1 MLPNGWKKVKLGD
14 VIKSLDAG
22 VSVNSVDEPASK
34 NSIGVLK
41 TSCVSSGSFN
51 PKENKAVVSADI
63 DRVSVSVKA
72 DRIILSRMN
81 SPSLVGANAYIA
93 SDFSNLYLPDRLW
106 QLEPYPNK
114 VNMRWLSY
122 VLGRQETKNR
132 FLNMATGTSNSM
144 KNITK
149 EDVLNLNISLPPI
162 EEQKKI
168 AATLSVWDSAIEKM
182 EKLIEAKESQ
192 KNSLVWEIIENQNNH
207 IKIGKV
213 LFDKSK
219 WKVCKLSDVTSGF
232 DYGMNAAAKEYDG
245 KNKYIRITD
254 IDEISHKYNN
264 DELVSPEGE
273 LDEKY
278 LVKKGDIL
286 FARTGASTGKSY
298 LYDDRDGVLYFA
310 GFLIRAH
317 ITNDN
322 PFFVYI
328 QTLTAKYQNWVK
340 KMSARSGQPGINAE
354 EYKELPIVIPPIHEQ
369 NVIVD
374 LFSKVEM
381 EISLLKQQL
390 ENYKKQ
396 KQGLMQKLLTGEW
409 RVK

>member
-192 KNSLVWEIIENQNNH
+192 KKSLIKKLIEKQEEKANKIKVGNVTIDKNKWKH
-207 IKIGKV
+207 ERIGNVLKIGHGRDYKGLSLGNV
-213 LFDKSK
+213 PVFGSGGYMTSVDNFLHDGETVCGGRKGTIDKPFYYKGKIWTVDTLFYTYDFKNVIPKFIYYVFCSIPWKIKNEAGGVPSLTSK
-219 WKVCKLSDVTSGF
+219 IVENVEFYSPSLPEQQIIVDVLSDA
-232 DYGMNAAAKEYDG
+232 D
-245 KNKYIRITD
+245 
-254 IDEISHKYNN
+254 
-264 DELVSPEGE
+264 DEL
-273 LDEKY
+273 
-278 LVKKGDIL
+278 
-286 FARTGASTGKSY
+286 
-298 LYDDRDGVLYFA
+298 
-310 GFLIRAH
+310 
-317 ITNDN
+317 
-322 PFFVYI
+322 
-328 QTLTAKYQNWVK
+328 
-340 KMSARSGQPGINAE
+340 
-354 EYKELPIVIPPIHEQ
+354 
-369 NVIVD
+369 
-374 LFSKVEM
+374 
-381 EISLLKQQL
+381 SLLKQQL

-396 KQGLMQKLLTGEW
+396 KQGLMQKLLTGQW
-409 RVK
+409 

>member
-1 MLPNGWKKVKLGD
+1 MMLPNGWKKVKLGD

-168 AATLSVWDSAIEKM
+168 ATTLSVWDSAVEKM
-182 EKLIEAKESQ
+182 EKLIEAKEDQ
-192 KNSLVWEIIENQNNH
+192 KKSLIWKLIENTDAIRKEK
-207 IKIGKV
+207 IKIDD
-213 LFDKSK
+213 LFDEVCEKNHPDADVLTIIQGTGTLLREKSGRDIVYDK
-219 WKVCKLSDVTSGF
+219 KSLSNYKF
-232 DYGMNAAAKEYDG
+232 
-245 KNKYIRITD
+245 
-254 IDEISHKYNN
+254 
-264 DELVSPEGE
+264 
-273 LDEKY
+273 
-278 LVKKGDIL
+278 VKKGDFIIHLRSFEGGLEVANQDGIVSPAYIIL
-286 FARTGASTGKSY
+286 RPKIEVSTDY
-298 LYDDRDGVLYFA
+298 LYALFHTNRFINYTISPAVEGARDGRSVKYDALKKQFINLPTFSEQKYIA
-310 GFLIRAH
+310 KI
-317 ITNDN
+317 IT
-322 PFFVYI
+322 
-328 QTLTAKYQNWVK
+328 TA
-340 KMSARSGQPGINAE
+340 E
-354 EYKELPIVIPPIHEQ
+354 KEL
-369 NVIVD
+369 
-374 LFSKVEM
+374 
-381 EISLLKQQL
+381 SLLKQQL

-396 KQGLMQKLLTGEW
+396 KQGLMQKLLTGQW

>member
-1 MLPNGWKKVKLGD
+1 MMLPNGWKKVKLGD
-14 VIKSLDAG
+14 VVKM
-22 VSVNSVDEPASK
+22 
-34 NSIGVLK
+34 
-41 TSCVSSGSFN
+41 SSGGTPSKDNSSFWN
-51 PKENKAVVSADI
+51 GDIPWISALEMHKNYVAEAKLNITEEALEKGSSLAKKNDLLLLTRGSMLWKRIPVCLCLRDVAFNQDVKCLHTNEKLNSTFLLYWFGCMESKIMHMVVGTGIGAGKLESRGILDLDI
-63 DRVSVSVKA
+63 D
-72 DRIILSRMN
+72 
-81 SPSLVGANAYIA
+81 
-93 SDFSNLYLPDRLW
+93 
-106 QLEPYPNK
+106 
-114 VNMRWLSY
+114 
-122 VLGRQETKNR
+122 
-132 FLNMATGTSNSM
+132 
-144 KNITK
+144 
-149 EDVLNLNISLPPI
+149 LPPI

-168 AATLSVWDSAIEKM
+168 AATLLVWDSAIEKM

-207 IKIGKV
+207 VRIGKM
-213 LFDKSK
+213 LFDKSI
-219 WKVCKLSDVTSGF
+219 WKVCKLSDVASGF

-264 DELVSPEGE
+264 NELVSPEGE

-298 LYDDRDGVLYFA
+298 LYDNRDGVLYFA

-317 ITNDN
+317 IKNDN

-354 EYKELPIVIPPIHEQ
+354 EYKELPIVLPPIHEQ
-369 NVIVD
+369 NIIAD

-381 EISLLKQQL
+381 EISLLKEQL

-396 KQGLMQKLLTGEW
+396 KQGLMQKLLTGQW

>member
-1 MLPNGWKKVKLGD
+1 MMLPNGWKKVKLGD

-192 KNSLVWEIIENQNNH
+192 KKSLIKKLIEKQEEKANKIKVGNVTIDKNKWKH
-207 IKIGKV
+207 ERIGNVLKIGHGRDYKGLSLGNV
-213 LFDKSK
+213 PVFGSGGYMTSVDNFLHDGETVCVGRKGTIDKPFYYKGKIWTVDTLFYTYDFKNVIPKFIYYVFCSIPWKIKNEAGGVPSLTSK
-219 WKVCKLSDVTSGF
+219 IVENVEFYSPSLPEQQIIVDVLSDA
-232 DYGMNAAAKEYDG
+232 D
-245 KNKYIRITD
+245 
-254 IDEISHKYNN
+254 
-264 DELVSPEGE
+264 DEL
-273 LDEKY
+273 
-278 LVKKGDIL
+278 
-286 FARTGASTGKSY
+286 
-298 LYDDRDGVLYFA
+298 
-310 GFLIRAH
+310 
-317 ITNDN
+317 
-322 PFFVYI
+322 
-328 QTLTAKYQNWVK
+328 
-340 KMSARSGQPGINAE
+340 
-354 EYKELPIVIPPIHEQ
+354 
-369 NVIVD
+369 
-374 LFSKVEM
+374 
-381 EISLLKQQL
+381 SLLKQQL

-396 KQGLMQKLLTGEW
+396 KQGLMQKLLTGQW
-409 RVK
+409 

>member
-1 MLPNGWKKVKLGD
+1 MMLPNGWKKVKLGD

-182 EKLIEAKESQ
+182 EKLIEAKENSYDCFLAISIMSDTYAELGTFLTEVSERNKDENIQ
-192 KNSLVWEIIENQNNH
+192 QVLSVSNSKGFVLPEEQFDRKVASENLSNYKIVRLGQYAYNPSRINVGSIARLNDWKEAVISPMYTVFEIGDQKQLDSDFLLHWLNSSEAKQRIKNSAQGSVRETVGFGDLCK
-207 IKIGKV
+207 IKIPKFALKKQQKIVSV
-213 LFDKSK
+213 LNS
-219 WKVCKLSDVTSGF
+219 
-232 DYGMNAAAKEYDG
+232 MNQE
-245 KNKYIRITD
+245 IT
-254 IDEISHKYNN
+254 
-264 DELVSPEGE
+264 
-273 LDEKY
+273 
-278 LVKKGDIL
+278 
-286 FARTGASTGKSY
+286 
-298 LYDDRDGVLYFA
+298 
-310 GFLIRAH
+310 
-317 ITNDN
+317 
-322 PFFVYI
+322 
-328 QTLTAKYQNWVK
+328 
-340 KMSARSGQPGINAE
+340 
-354 EYKELPIVIPPIHEQ
+354 
-369 NVIVD
+369 
-374 LFSKVEM
+374 
-381 EISLLKQQL
+381 LLMQQL

-396 KQGLMQKLLTGEW
+396 KQGLMQKLLTGQW